1 MWFNVWCFLFIL
13 FCLLSTQNT
22 NPIPARRHKM
32 MCEREK
38 YVIPNK
44 CTIIGLPSCVA
55 RPTAIGALKERPSL
69 QLMGE

>member
-1 MWFNVWCFLFIL
+1 
-13 FCLLSTQNT
+13 
-22 NPIPARRHKM
+22 